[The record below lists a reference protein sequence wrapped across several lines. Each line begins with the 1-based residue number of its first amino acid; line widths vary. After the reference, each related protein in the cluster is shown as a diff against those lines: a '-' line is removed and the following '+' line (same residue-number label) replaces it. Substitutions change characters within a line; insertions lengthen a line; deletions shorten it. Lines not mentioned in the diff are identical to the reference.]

1 MNRLAKFICFIVFVL
16 GGSYHA
22 FAQVPN
28 SAQGFRN
35 NQYRGPGGRQTPRG
49 RIATVKKDYLSRQLN
64 LNPQESKKFWPLY
77 KQYQEQMRTIRKLRA
92 QNSSATKTD
101 PSAQINK
108 DLYYETQLVETR
120 KRYNDEFLKIL
131 PAEKVNELYKSER
144 EFNNEV
150 IKQLSERSERAGN

>member
-1 MNRLAKFICFIVFVL
+1 MNRLAVLICFIVFVL
-16 GGSYHA
+16 GGAYHA
-22 FAQVPN
+22 SAQVPVN
-28 SAQGFRN
+28 SFRN
-35 NQYRGPGGRQTPRG
+35 TQGRGLSRL
-49 RIATVKKDYLSRQLN
+49 ATVKNDYLNKQLN
-64 LNPQESKKFWPLY
+64 LTPDESKKFWPLY
-77 KQYQEQMRTIRKLRA
+77 KQYQEQMRTIRRLRA
-92 QNSSATKTD
+92 KNSSA
-101 PSAQINK
+101 AQADANEQIKK